1 MPAARDSVDLFS
13 AAILVTPKAA
23 QPRGKA
29 PLKALLRVELQVCVV
44 LLSLCPGG
52 EQSQPCRRNP
62 RTQPAADGFIL
73 PFPDS
78 RGIQRSSKA
87 LCQCTRKA
95 VWQKCAC
102 ATAGGCPDTGIGPL
116 GGFFGHLSAGAAV
129 PA

>member
-1 MPAARDSVDLFS
+1 MTLDLFS
-13 AAILVTPKAA
+13 AAIPVTPKAA

-29 PLKALLRVELQVCVV
+29 PLKALLRVELQVGVV

-78 RGIQRSSKA
+78 RGAAK
-87 LCQCTRKA
+87 LCASVQERWCSRNVPVPQLVA
-95 VWQKCAC
+95 VL
-102 ATAGGCPDTGIGPL
+102 TL
-116 GGFFGHLSAGAAV
+116 E
-129 PA
+129 